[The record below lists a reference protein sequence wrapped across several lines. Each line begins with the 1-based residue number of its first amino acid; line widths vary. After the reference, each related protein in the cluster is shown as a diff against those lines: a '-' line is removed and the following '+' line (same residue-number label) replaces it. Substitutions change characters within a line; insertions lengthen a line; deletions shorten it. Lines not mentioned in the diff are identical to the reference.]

1 MKTKHITIWKQKLQN
16 KNIGKRN
23 ILFFVLVIIVFIF
36 VVIPFIKL
44 PLGNKYCCEQPLV
57 RWKFAVYYGECWEG
71 EGGDGC
77 KFTKIEGTGWREYFG
92 LKDFECPCDK
102 K

>member
-1 MKTKHITIWKQKLQN
+1 MKSKKKKKRKKTGKILI
-16 KNIGKRN
+16 IGI
-23 ILFFVLVIIVFIF
+23 ILLICVII
-36 VVIPFIKL
+36 PFL
-44 PLGNKYCCEQPLV
+44 RLRVGNEYCCEQPLV
-57 RWKFAVYYGECWEG
+57 RWKFAIYYGECWEG
-71 EGGDGC
+71 ESGDSC